1 MQEDCMRNW
10 RQIAKEL
17 TDATDQKKVIALSEE
32 LDRAIEEQ
40 GLVSQSEKV
49 PSSVTAAKKD

>member
-1 MQEDCMRNW
+1 MQDDANRSW

-32 LDRAIEEQ
+32 LDRAIEQQ
-40 GLVSQSEKV
+40 GLGSSSEKI
-49 PSSVTAAKKD
+49 PSGMKPAK